1 MKAIKLKIKEHNI
14 MKNKK
19 DKIKRG

>member
-1 MKAIKLKIKEHNI
+1 MKAIKLKIKEHNS
-14 MKNKK
+14 MLNKK